1 MGRRHQAGARPVMF
15 RREPDLVPHIPR
27 LRRLARALCRDRD
40 VADDLVQDTLA
51 RALDRAGLFRGGNLA
66 AWLATIMVNLFRS
79 DRRRFARL
87 PVLVELDTPGAGD
100 IGAHGLVEAGA
111 DIRRALSTLGEEQR
125 VAILLLA
132 LEGLSY
138 KEIAEAQ
145 NVPIGT
151 VMSRIARARENLRT
165 ALGDTDAK
173 VKAWRR

>member
-1 MGRRHQAGARPVMF
+1 MGRRHPAGASRAMF
-15 RREPDLVPHIPR
+15 NREPDLVPHIPR

-40 VADDLVQDTLA
+40 AADDLVQDTLT
-51 RALDRAGLFRGGNLA
+51 RALDRAQLFKGGNLR
-66 AWLATIMVNLFRS
+66 AWLATIMLNLFRS

-87 PVLVELDTPGAGD
+87 PVLVELETSGAGE
-100 IGAHGLVEAGA
+100 IGRQGAFEAGS
-111 DIRRALSTLGEEQR
+111 DIKRALSTLGEEQR

-151 VMSRIARARENLRT
+151 VMSRIARARENLRA
-165 ALGDTDAK
+165 ALGGDAEM
-173 VKAWRR
+173 KAWRQ